1 MVRGGRP
8 ADFPAAGLGDGQM
21 LECNGN
27 LEGVDVVVASC
38 IYTSKGKES
47 YASDQTFKL
56 HVNNTLMISNN
67 KALLCTKPMLQ
78 STVANKIWL
87 PIHPRNLGDDKNLSQ
102 TCMNVRLFKIADVNI
117 TSLLA

>member
-27 LEGVDVVVASC
+27 LDGVDVVVASC

-47 YASDQTFKL
+47 YASDQTFEL
-56 HVNNTLMISNN
+56 H
-67 KALLCTKPMLQ
+67 
-78 STVANKIWL
+78 ANK
-87 PIHPRNLGDDKNLSQ
+87 LSCAQ
-102 TCMNVRLFKIADVNI
+102 NACRIAP
-117 TSLLA
+117 

>member
-27 LEGVDVVVASC
+27 LDGVDVVVASC
-38 IYTSKGKES
+38 TYTSKGKES
-47 YASDQTFKL
+47 YASDQTFEL

-67 KALLCTKPMLQ
+67 KALLCTKRMLQ

-87 PIHPRNLGDDKNLSQ
+87 PIHPRNLGHDKNLSQ
-102 TCMNVRLFKIADVNI
+102 TCIK
-117 TSLLA
+117 

>member
-1 MVRGGRP
+1 MIIQTEWTPLTPITTIYLLTTFFFIVFVTFLTLDLVVRGGRP

-47 YASDQTFKL
+47 YASDQTFEL
-56 HVNNTLMISNN
+56 HVN
-67 KALLCTKPMLQ
+67 K
-78 STVANKIWL
+78 
-87 PIHPRNLGDDKNLSQ
+87 LSCVQ
-102 TCMNVRLFKIADVNI
+102 NACCRAP
-117 TSLLA
+117 

>member
-27 LEGVDVVVASC
+27 LDGVDVVVASC

-47 YASDQTFKL
+47 YASDQTLEL
-56 HVNNTLMISNN
+56 HVNNNLMISNN
-67 KALLCTKPMLQ
+67 EALLCTKHMPQ
-78 STVANKIWL
+78 SNVANKI
-87 PIHPRNLGDDKNLSQ
+87 
-102 TCMNVRLFKIADVNI
+102 
-117 TSLLA
+117 

>member
-27 LEGVDVVVASC
+27 LDGVDVVVASC

-47 YASDQTFKL
+47 YASDKTFEIRVNKL
-56 HVNNTLMISNN
+56 SCAQNTCHR
-67 KALLCTKPMLQ
+67 AP
-78 STVANKIWL
+78 
-87 PIHPRNLGDDKNLSQ
+87 
-102 TCMNVRLFKIADVNI
+102 
-117 TSLLA
+117 